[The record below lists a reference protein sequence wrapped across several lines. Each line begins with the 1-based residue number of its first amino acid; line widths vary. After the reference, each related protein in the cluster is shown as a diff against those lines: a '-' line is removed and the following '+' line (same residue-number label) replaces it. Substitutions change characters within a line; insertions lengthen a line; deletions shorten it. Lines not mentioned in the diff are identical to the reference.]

1 VKKEIVFLVSALL
14 ILTLFMVGCT
24 PTGQTGNVNVKPTQ
38 AAVGQTDTDKDHS
51 PSPVNISI
59 TWWGSQTRHDYTAE
73 LLKMYSEK
81 YPHISFESTPSGW
94 DGYFDKMAAQ
104 AAGNMMPDI
113 VQMDNLYIA
122 TYTKNN
128 AIADLYPFVSNA
140 MLDLSDIPESMVK
153 TGEIDGKL
161 TGAVLSS
168 TALTVPYNPDVFAE
182 ASAVEPTPNWTW
194 SEFEEAMITINKNT
208 GKYGYASDVLTDTN
222 LLSYWIRQYG
232 VSLYS
237 EDGTKLGYED
247 DQIFVDYVNMLYRL
261 TKAGAMPTADEWLQI
276 ASTGKEARPVVT
288 GDAGAMFEWANFGV
302 IVEAVNPDI
311 KLINP
316 PYADN
321 GTKALWIKPGMFFSI
336 AESSSNKEE
345 ATKFISWFINDIEA
359 NKVINTE
366 RGIPVATKVKEALK
380 PQLTKQQNA
389 MFDYLDLAVEHAGP
403 ISLPE
408 PAGSAE
414 VTKAMSDQITLV
426 LYDKATP
433 EQAAADFRK
442 IANEVL
448 ARSSQN

>member
-1 VKKEIVFLVSALL
+1 
-14 ILTLFMVGCT
+14 
-24 PTGQTGNVNVKPTQ
+24 
-38 AAVGQTDTDKDHS
+38 
-51 PSPVNISI
+51 
-59 TWWGSQTRHDYTAE
+59 
-73 LLKMYSEK
+73 
-81 YPHISFESTPSGW
+81 
-94 DGYFDKMAAQ
+94 
-104 AAGNMMPDI
+104 
-113 VQMDNLYIA
+113 
-122 TYTKNN
+122 
-128 AIADLYPFVSNA
+128 
-140 MLDLSDIPESMVK
+140 
-153 TGEIDGKL
+153 
-161 TGAVLSS
+161 
-168 TALTVPYNPDVFAE
+168 
-182 ASAVEPTPNWTW
+182 
-194 SEFEEAMITINKNT
+194 MITINKNT